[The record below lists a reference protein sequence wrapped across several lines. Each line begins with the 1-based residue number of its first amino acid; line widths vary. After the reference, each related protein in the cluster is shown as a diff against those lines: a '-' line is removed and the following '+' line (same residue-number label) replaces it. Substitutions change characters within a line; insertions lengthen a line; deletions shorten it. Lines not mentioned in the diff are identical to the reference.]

1 MEGFEE
7 IYTLYFRDVYRYV
20 LSLCRDSELAEE
32 LTQETFCQ
40 AMQHTKDFRG
50 ACKMTVW
57 LCQIAKHLFF
67 SHQKKRKRTVPLPEE
82 HDGTEG
88 CGAYRFGSP
97 GEDSPMERRLLEE
110 AETMTIHR
118 HLHSLQEPYKE
129 VFMLRVFGELPFQK
143 IASIFG
149 KTESWAR
156 VTYHRAKLKL
166 ISEMEGKP

>member
-40 AMQHTKDFRG
+40 AMQHMKDFRG
-50 ACKMTVW
+50 DCKMTVW

-67 SHQKKRKRTVPLPEE
+67 SHQKKRKRTVPLS
-82 HDGTEG
+82 EG
-88 CGAYRFGSP
+88 DSPGEAPP
-97 GEDSPMERRLLEE
+97 GEDSPVERRLLEE

-118 HLHSLQEPYKE
+118 HLHSLREPYKE